1 MNELIKRTLTGIVY
15 TLLLLGAILL
25 NVHTFGVLFLIF
37 GLICTYEFTR
47 IQKQKAQ
54 WIYLLFIVQYV
65 CFVFFHLNYILLFF
79 LFLTI
84 IIDLYLINFLFN
96 KENKI
101 FSNFQKNVLNFFY
114 VGMGCTFIPLLYK
127 IEVMN
132 MIGKNGNYAV
142 FSEFS
147 LPFFKVNEAQHTM
160 IAILCIIWSSDT
172 FAYLSGKNFGKH
184 KLFPSVSPKKTIEG
198 FIGGLLGAVL
208 VAVCFSLYSVKSIW
222 EWIGIA
228 LILVVFG
235 TFGDLIESKFKRI
248 AGVKDSGT
256 ILPGHGGFLDRL
268 DSLIFTAP
276 FVGLLLVI
284 AHFLKM

>member
-1 MNELIKRTLTGIVY
+1 
-15 TLLLLGAILL
+15 
-25 NVHTFGVLFLIF
+25 
-37 GLICTYEFTR
+37 
-47 IQKQKAQ
+47 
-54 WIYLLFIVQYV
+54 
-65 CFVFFHLNYILLFF
+65 
-79 LFLTI
+79 
-84 IIDLYLINFLFN
+84 
-96 KENKI
+96 
-101 FSNFQKNVLNFFY
+101 
-114 VGMGCTFIPLLYK
+114 
-127 IEVMN
+127 
-132 MIGKNGNYAV
+132 
-142 FSEFS
+142 
-147 LPFFKVNEAQHTM
+147 M